1 MSDSES
7 TPKWLRRV
15 QEQSWEPEV
24 LISGIVLLILT
35 RVPEA
40 IDQLSMFLKTQSLW
54 IFYSSNLA
62 HNLSAFMKL
71 AIYWLIFGLAIHLI
85 LRSVWVSLVGLS
97 YVFPKGIN
105 NDRLNYKGA
114 FQKTIENIPSFPKQ
128 IEKLERACSMA
139 YAITFLMFMITI
151 GFFIAISSIGLILVI
166 WMAVDYENFMT
177 VLNKVDTYLNVV
189 FALLAI
195 PYIIDFLT
203 VGALKRMP
211 YINRIY
217 RPIYVFLGAITLAPI
232 YRPVYYGLVSNIKK
246 RWVIIALVGYCM
258 ISAYFY
264 PKILSDDFGSH
275 EMVYKTVGTS
285 SYVGYYEDN
294 GKDNIS
300 RWAHIPTDQVD
311 GQSLRLFVVH
321 SSGLEDSIRVS
332 CSAMDFDSVGQ
343 GVSEIDMACMSLFYR
358 VAIDED
364 TLPETRWWFRDD
376 DQFNQ
381 VGLITWLDLSAY
393 PAGIH
398 ELHVLHHHKS
408 GPREVARIPFF
419 KDEDVRK
426 TNIAQENDS
435 IVLPPAQIN

>member
-7 TPKWLRRV
+7 TPKWLQRV

-35 RVPEA
+35 RVPDA

-54 IFYSSNLA
+54 IFYSSNIA
-62 HNLSAFMKL
+62 HSLSAFMKL

-105 NDRLNYKGA
+105 NDRLNYRGA
-114 FQKTIENIPSFPKQ
+114 FKKTIEDIPSFPKQ

-139 YAITFLMFMITI
+139 YAITFLMFMIII

-166 WMAVDYENFMT
+166 WMALDYENFLM
-177 VLNKVDTYLNVV
+177 VLNKVDTYFNWV

-195 PYIIDFLT
+195 PYILDFLT
-203 VGALKRMP
+203 VGALKRLP

-217 RPIYVFLGAITLAPI
+217 RPIYVFLGTITLAPI

-246 RWVIIALVGYCM
+246 RWVIVGLVGYCI

-264 PKILSDDFGSH
+264 KKILTDDFGSH
-275 EMVYKTVGTS
+275 EMVHQTLGTS
-285 SYVGYYEDN
+285 SYAGYYED
-294 GKDNIS
+294 KAEAKIS

-311 GQSLRLFVVH
+311 GQSVRLFVVH
-321 SSGLEDSIRVS
+321 NSGLEDSIR
-332 CSAMDFDSVGQ
+332 
-343 GVSEIDMACMSLFYR
+343 MACEHRGLDSLSRGIPSKDLGCLTDFYG
-358 VAIDED
+358 VALDAD
-364 TLPETRWWFRDD
+364 TLNQQRWWFRSV
-376 DQFNQ
+376 DQFNHM
-381 VGLITWLDLSAY
+381 GLVTWIDLSQY
-393 PAGIH
+393 PRGTH
-398 ELHVLHHHKS
+398 EISVFQKH
-408 GPREVARIPFF
+408 RYRTIEVARIPFF
-419 KDEDVRK
+419 KDSNSAMA
-426 TNIAQENDS
+426 TDS
-435 IVLPPAQIN
+435 IPRP